1 MNPKESE
8 ECFEF
13 VKCEDEL
20 KMRKKGSAQKKTAA
34 KAAVF
39 FWQSLRFL
47 VSEPASVCSP
57 GSNRAGGGGT
67 EARCRR
73 TIGRHCFF

>member
-39 FWQSLRFL
+39 F
-47 VSEPASVCSP
+47 
-57 GSNRAGGGGT
+57 GSRLD
-67 EARCRR
+67 
-73 TIGRHCFF
+73 F